1 MMTTDREQGDFVLCC
16 VLINYEKLMFAV
28 PLLVHCHSSAENLE
42 RKMKRVLQILHFV
55 QDDSDRS
62 G

>member
-1 MMTTDREQGDFVLCC
+1 MD
-16 VLINYEKLMFAV
+16 YEKLMLAV

-55 QDDSDRS
+55 QDDRLVQDDSACS